1 MTLSYSPIF
10 NRSFLIT
17 YSFFVGRGRNTSCSC
32 GGWWHLFSGH
42 RDLPEEKC
50 RLVAEDRTSDGS
62 AATDALDRSATSSP
76 YIILLLTFE
85 SILSYHRSVQFGNYC
100 IQIIYE
106 MMLTAS
112 K

>member
-1 MTLSYSPIF
+1 MCVCCGRIF
-10 NRSFLIT
+10 DLGTRRYLPCP
-17 YSFFVGRGRNTSCSC
+17 G
-32 GGWWHLFSGH
+32 GGWRHLFSGH